1 MLSDEA
7 MAGVVDDYDY
17 WHLPKLL
24 LAPPDWYVTA
34 LINVRMHLISQ
45 YFHGYSTCTYFSS
58 SFSHTLNDRKRVTYH
73 Q

>member
-45 YFHGYSTCTYFSS
+45 YFHGYRLV
-58 SFSHTLNDRKRVTYH
+58 HTLAVLFPTR
-73 Q
+73 